1 MPIMETSERS
11 SRRTAVRRLGTG
23 GLAAILAAGGLGRAS
38 ERVRAEPLPRFVLDW
53 FGAWS
58 SDDPVRNLAALY
70 GPDGSYED
78 VPSGASVLAPEI
90 AAYLPT
96 AAVRPATVNRYL
108 RGSFAVDG
116 LAVVEQLFYATA
128 EPFSPGLP
136 PGAPFE
142 VFAATIFEYDDKA
155 LHRTVDYYDFA
166 SILRQVG
173 SSSAIPPSG
182 DTNLLWA

>member
-1 MPIMETSERS
+1 MSIVESPERS
-11 SRRTAVRRLGTG
+11 SRRTALRRLGPG
-23 GLAAILAAGGLGRAS
+23 GLAAVAAAGLGRAS
-38 ERVRAEPLPRFVLDW
+38 RGVRAAQFPEIVLDW

-58 SDDPVRNLAALY
+58 SDDPARELAALY
-70 GPDGSYED
+70 AADGSYED

-90 AAYLPT
+90 AGYLPT
-96 AAVRPATVNRYL
+96 AAVRPATVNRYM
-108 RGSFAVDG
+108 RGTVAVDG
-116 LAVVEQLFYATA
+116 IAVVEQLFYATNESFA
-128 EPFSPGLP
+128 PGTP
-136 PGAPFE
+136 AGAPFE
-142 VFAATIFEYDDKA
+142 VFAATIFEYGDKA